1 VLPGSLI
8 FGNPLIY
15 GLFREMGL
23 GIFTF
28 ASGWL
33 IAYNN
38 PEFLSFEDIKKFYKK
53 RITRL
58 FPLYWLAIVC
68 VIVAYF
74 FFVTVSNFPEI
85 FSFFY
90 TGLYE
95 QLTLVI
101 YILGL
106 EIFTNP
112 TRSVF
117 WYVSF
122 ILVCYA
128 CYPLL
133 KKLTKS
139 DEQLLLVSLLIMG
152 FFALLRYFFNLVD
165 DRFFI
170 YFLLFIGGIIVH
182 NRKVLETS
190 FPKKKEVLLVLLTA
204 ILILINYMF
213 FNNTL
218 MKIISLD
225 FAIIFFCIL
234 LVLLLRRKPFISF
247 TTRFEYTIT
256 FIAFGSYA
264 VYLFHGL
271 ILESGHLISFTLGL
285 TPLVTEVFILFLVVP
300 AIFIIGYYLQMAD
313 NRIMKKVMKN

>member
-1 VLPGSLI
+1 
-8 FGNPLIY
+8 
-15 GLFREMGL
+15 MGL
-23 GIFTF
+23 GIFSF
-28 ASGWL
+28 ASGYL

-68 VIVAYF
+68 VIVTYF
-74 FFVTVSNFPEI
+74 FFVTISNFQEI

-90 TGLYE
+90 TGIFD
-95 QLTLVI
+95 QSTLII
-101 YILGL
+101 YILDL

-128 CYPLL
+128 CYPLI

-152 FFALLRYFFNLVD
+152 VFGLLRLFFDLVD
-165 DRFFI
+165 DRFFV
-170 YFLLFIGGIIVH
+170 YFLLFIGGIIVN
-182 NRKVLETS
+182 NRKIFEMS
-190 FPKKKEVLLVLLTA
+190 FSKNKELLLVILTG
-204 ILILINYMF
+204 ILILINYLYF
-213 FNNTL
+213 DNTFI
-218 MKIISLD
+218 KIISLNL
-225 FAIIFFCIL
+225 AIILFCIL
-234 LVLLLRRKPFISF
+234 FVLLLRRKAFSEF
-247 TTRFEYTIT
+247 TPRLGYTIT

-271 ILESGHLISFTLGL
+271 ILELGHLISFTLGL
-285 TPLVTEVFILFLVVP
+285 TPLANEMFILLLVVP
-300 AIFIIGYYLQMAD
+300 TIFIIGYYLQMLD
-313 NRIMKKVMKN
+313 NRIIKKVIKN